1 MFGGLKTFYTFVDV
15 IIKHL
20 KQMTT
25 QQIQKQ
31 INGTQFQ
38 KDLEV
43 EMLINGNVSSRA
55 YYNLVVSIR
64 DVSLFSK
71 GIKAHRFWRLK
82 DVKAY
87 FGVKGGTDKVLE
99 QLKAYKD
106 AIWVSA

>member
-1 MFGGLKTFYTFVDV
+1 
-15 IIKHL
+15 
-20 KQMTT
+20 MTT

-43 EMLINGNVSSRA
+43 EMLINGNTSSRA

-64 DVSLFSK
+64 DVSLFTK
-71 GIKAHRFWRLK
+71 GIKPHRFWRLN
-82 DVKAY
+82 DVKTY
-87 FGVKGGTDKVLE
+87 FGVTGGKDKVLE

>member
-1 MFGGLKTFYTFVDV
+1 
-15 IIKHL
+15 
-20 KQMTT
+20 MTT

-43 EMLINGNVSSRA
+43 EMSINGNQSSRA

-64 DVSLFSK
+64 DVSLFTK
-71 GIKAHRFWRLK
+71 GIKPNRFWRLN

-87 FGVKGGTDKVLE
+87 FGVNGGKDKVLE
-99 QLKAYKD
+99 QLKAYKE